1 MDSPNMKFT
10 MSVPSEV
17 LEIDVRLA
25 EPLIPTCERTNK
37 NCTRACTREGS
48 EEGRELAVASNNAS
62 VRVYYPSDSHVG
74 AKIGASR
81 TDIEAKLSN
90 EGVDDVGAEEDSE
103 YNSMIQQLRN
113 ISSWL
118 QQHARQMN
126 EAPRGQVD
134 CTNETVLDTFVGT
147 DMSHPTSF
155 SPTRTLDGYLD
166 GYLAQVRMRQ
176 KGARRE
182 RGVKQ
187 HSAYDL

>member
-1 MDSPNMKFT
+1 MKLT

-17 LEIDVRLA
+17 LEMDAGLA
-25 EPLIPTCERTNK
+25 EAGLADPLIPTCERTNK
-37 NCTRACTREGS
+37 NCTRECTREGS

-62 VRVYYPSDSHVG
+62 VLLCCPSESHVG
-74 AKIGASR
+74 AKFGTSP

-103 YNSMIQQLRN
+103 YFSTILQLRN

-118 QQHARQMN
+118 QQHAQQTN

-134 CTNETVLDTFVGT
+134 GTDETVLDTFVGT
-147 DMSHPTSF
+147 DMCHPTSF
-155 SPTRTLDGYLD
+155 SPTRTFD
-166 GYLAQVRMRQ
+166 GYLAEVRMRQ

-187 HSAYDL
+187 HSTYNV

>member
-1 MDSPNMKFT
+1 
-10 MSVPSEV
+10 VPGEL
-17 LEIDVRLA
+17 LEIDVGLA

-62 VRVYYPSDSHVG
+62 VLVYYPSESRVG

-90 EGVDDVGAEEDSE
+90 EGVDDVDDVGAEQDSE
-103 YNSMIQQLRN
+103 YTSTMQQLRN

-118 QQHARQMN
+118 QQHAQQTN
-126 EAPRGQVD
+126 EAPRRQVD
-134 CTNETVLDTFVGT
+134 GTDETVLDTFVGT

-155 SPTRTLDGYLD
+155 SPTRTFD
-166 GYLAQVRMRQ
+166 GYLAEVRMRQ

-182 RGVKQ
+182 REVKQ
-187 HSAYDL
+187 HSTTEFQRS